1 MFYGSSYNYN
11 MPSLMGGTGFM
22 PSFGSGMGY
31 SSFNSIFMTSCGQPD
46 YKAMT
51 GFAIAEGL
59 MNLTT
64 MCVTDAINDKKHK
77 DNSVENTYE
86 DIELLKEKKA
96 AKVAEKL
103 EVSKELEGL
112 NDKTNSLDNNVKEI
126 ARNLKTARSGLT
138 ELQGAYDKAINDIN
152 ASGADDAITKYD
164 NQKELVEKLEKKH
177 EEALNELEK
186 HKAKVEELT
195 TKEKE
200 LQTDIN
206 NLDNQIRTADEIA
219 DGQVLDKLLK
229 RKRSNSYDT
238 VESKFDSTDKT
249 KLISNDVSP
258 ADAWAVVNAYRNPN
272 NADTKEKYA
281 KQFKAIYNALSP
293 EEQADF
299 HSIYRLMRDNHHEL
313 F

>member
-11 MPSLMGGTGFM
+11 MPGLMGGTGFM

-64 MCVTDAINDKKHK
+64 MCVTDAINDKRHK

-96 AKVAEKL
+96 DKVAEKL

-112 NDKTNSLDNNVKEI
+112 NGKTKSLSDNVKKLASDLKI
-126 ARNLKTARSGLT
+126 AQSGLN
-138 ELQGAYDKAINDIN
+138 EKEPSYQNAIKDSSADGASDII
-152 ASGADDAITKYD
+152 AKYD
-164 NQKELVEKLEKKH
+164 EQKKLVEKLEKEH

-229 RKRSNSYDT
+229 RKKSNSYND
-238 VESKFDSTDKT
+238 VASKFDPNNDT
-249 KLISNDVSP
+249 KLINEDVTP

-281 KQFKAIYNALSP
+281 KQFKAIYNALEP
-293 EEQADF
+293 EEQSDF
-299 HSIYRLMRDNHHEL
+299 HSIYRLMKDNHSNI